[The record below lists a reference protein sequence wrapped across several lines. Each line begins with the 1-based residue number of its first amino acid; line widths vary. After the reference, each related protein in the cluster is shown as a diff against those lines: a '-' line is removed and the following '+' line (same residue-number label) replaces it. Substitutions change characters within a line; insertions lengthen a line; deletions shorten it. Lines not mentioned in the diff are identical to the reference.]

1 MNKYNRNKLNGW
13 PLVSAILLSVLLV
26 EVANAADV
34 FNGRSVYETHCSSC
48 HGEDGTSMMPGTPDF
63 TSGELTVRPDT
74 TLLAQIRE
82 GTDFMPAYRGIL
94 SDSEILD
101 VIAYIRSLQR

>member
-1 MNKYNRNKLNGW
+1 MSKYDVKKPNWWL
-13 PLVSAILLSVLLV
+13 SAAAILLSVLLV
-26 EVANAADV
+26 EVADTADM
-34 FNGRSVYETHCSSC
+34 FNGRTVYDDHCQSC

-63 TSGELTVRPDT
+63 TSGELNVRPDT
-74 TLLAQIRE
+74 ALLGQIRE

-101 VIAYIRSLQR
+101 VIAYIRSLQL